1 MKASRDDRSEEAAA
15 EITMPY
21 LSIVLVGRN
30 DDFGGDFN
38 GRMFAAAE
46 FNHRNMK
53 AYGIPHEYVFVEWN
67 PIPDKPY
74 LAQLLGEEF
83 PWWHRRYVVDPLWHT
98 MLSTNARLA
107 FMEFFAKNVGIRRAK
122 GEFILATNTDVWLS
136 RQILSSLARM
146 QLDKGVLYRCIRVDL
161 RREVGYQ
168 EMSFA
173 VLEHPESFL
182 RSNMVAPPYFS
193 NGAGDFLLLDRES
206 YLSLRG
212 FNELVRYAKI
222 HKDANFCDH
231 SLRHGLRIELMGQVD
246 HLDHESSWNNVM
258 YKYGLDHREAPFGPN
273 WDWQMEYKNSPDWGL
288 GGAKEVPREDGII
301 YVSCDGD
308 LQASKGQ
315 DLLED
320 KRAGFGASAT
330 E

>member
-1 MKASRDDRSEEAAA
+1 MKASREDRPEEAAA

-98 MLSTNARLA
+98 MLSTNPRLA

-136 RQILSSLARM
+136 RQVLSSLARM
-146 QLDKGVLYRCIRVDL
+146 QLDKGVLCRCIRVDL

-173 VLEHPESFL
+173 VLEHPESF
-182 RSNMVAPPYFS
+182 
-193 NGAGDFLLLDRES
+193 
-206 YLSLRG
+206 
-212 FNELVRYAKI
+212 

-231 SLRHGLRIELMGQVD
+231 SLRHGLRIELMGQVF

-288 GGAKEVPREDGII
+288 GGAKEVAREDGII

-308 LQASKGQ
+308 LQASKAQ

-320 KRAGFGASAT
+320 KRSGFGASVT